1 MKKKS
6 VWLLS
11 GIMIVAMLVFFG
23 YCILDRINTDTK
35 APEILMDTE
44 KITVSVKDQQELLLE
59 GVTALD
65 DVDGDV
71 TGSLVVESVYG
82 IDDDHCATVV
92 YAAFDSSGNVAKA
105 ERTVQ
110 YKDYKSPRFTL
121 SRALAFEAG
130 SNFEVLD
137 IVGATDVIEGN
148 IHRRVKATMLSNGSS
163 VKEEG
168 NHQVQ
173 FQVTNSLGDTSQI
186 TLPIEVYPTDSFDA
200 NLELSEYIIYLPKG
214 SVFEPKDYLLG
225 FTYRM
230 EEFDLSEEI
239 PEMLTIETEGNVD
252 VAVPGVYPVSYMVKY
267 TVDENH
273 SYVGYSKLI
282 VVVEG

>member
-1 MKKKS
+1 
-6 VWLLS
+6 
-11 GIMIVAMLVFFG
+11 MIVAVLVFFG
-23 YCILDRINTDTK
+23 YCILDRMSTDTM
-35 APEILMDTE
+35 APEIIMDAE
-44 KITVSVKDQQELLLE
+44 KVSVSVKDQQELLLK
-59 GVTALD
+59 GVIAKD

-82 IDDDHCATVV
+82 IDDSHCATVA

-105 ERTVQ
+105 ERVVQ
-110 YKDYKSPRFTL
+110 YKDYRSPHFTV
-121 SRALAFEAG
+121 SRALAFEEG

-137 IVGATDVIEGN
+137 VVGATDVIDGN
-148 IHRRVKATMLSNGSS
+148 IHRRVKATMLSNASS

-168 NHQVQ
+168 NHKVQ

-186 TLPIEVYPTDSFDA
+186 VLPLEVYPTDSYDA
-200 NLELSEYIIYLPKG
+200 YLELSEYIIYLPKRA
-214 SVFEPKDYLLG
+214 VFEPNKYLLG
-225 FTYRM
+225 FTYRT

-239 PEMLTIETEGNVD
+239 PEMFTVEIEGD
-252 VAVPGVYPVSYMVKY
+252 VNTSVSGVYPVSYIVKY